1 MSDEKRRGILGGLR
15 NPAKGKEKTAAQTT
29 KPRTPLKQ
37 EEKEKITIG
46 DEVGN
51 KGLGRLSLSAT
62 QFETI
67 NSILASLVVKTKC
80 PAVILTDHSGLVIA
94 TDGSMGDENFPT
106 LAALSAADY
115 AATSEMS
122 RLIGETEGFKM
133 HYHEGPNLS
142 VYVTGVIA
150 QFIIVLVFNKDTT
163 FGMVKVLSTKAVK
176 ELVQVFTEID
186 QSVAKRDAAD
196 MNDALNDNEF
206 NDELTSRLDA
216 ALTGKKDW
224 GH

>member
-1 MSDEKRRGILGGLR
+1 MSDEKRSGILGGLR
-15 NPAKGKEKTAAQTT
+15 NPAKRKEKTATQST

-37 EEKEKITIG
+37 DENEKITIG

-67 NSILASLVVKTKC
+67 NSILAGLVVKTKC

-94 TDGSMGDENFPT
+94 TDGSMGNENFPT

-133 HYHEGPNLS
+133 HYHEGPTLS

-186 QSVAKRDAAD
+186 QSVAKKDAAN
-196 MNDALNDNEF
+196 MNNALNDNEF

>member
-1 MSDEKRRGILGGLR
+1 
-15 NPAKGKEKTAAQTT
+15 
-29 KPRTPLKQ
+29 
-37 EEKEKITIG
+37 
-46 DEVGN
+46 
-51 KGLGRLSLSAT
+51 
-62 QFETI
+62 
-67 NSILASLVVKTKC
+67 
-80 PAVILTDHSGLVIA
+80 
-94 TDGSMGDENFPT
+94 MGDENFPT

>member
-1 MSDEKRRGILGGLR
+1 VSDEKRGGFLGGLR
-15 NPAKGKEKTAAQTT
+15 GSSKREEKSSTQEKTSDSSLNQG
-29 KPRTPLKQ
+29 
-37 EEKEKITIG
+37 EKEKITIG
-46 DEVGN
+46 DSVGN
-51 KGLGRLSLSAT
+51 KGLGRLSLSKT
-62 QFETI
+62 QFERI
-67 NSILASLVVKTKC
+67 NGILAGLVVKMKC

-94 TDGSMGDENFPT
+94 SDGGMGDENFPT

-133 HYHEGPNLS
+133 HYHEGPTLS

-176 ELVQVFTEID
+176 ELVEVFSEID
-186 QSVAKRDAAD
+186 QTVAKKDAAS
-196 MNDALNDNEF
+196 MKGQLNDEEF
-206 NDELTSRLDA
+206 TDELTSRLDS
-216 ALTGKKDW
+216 ALTGTKKWD
-224 GH
+224 H